1 MEDILSLKS
10 CDRFM
15 AEIGRASP
23 EYDELAIELNPDKL
37 KRMMSIAAKIMDLS
51 NSGFFGMSL
60 IPDGMDLIMRVRV
73 DNLFIEGEN
82 VMSVT
87 PYLKMFQDV
96 SEISLELVD
105 GHILLEIRISD
116 VYEKVDLDGIVD
128 EIIDLL
134 YPL

>member
-15 AEIGRASP
+15 AEIGRDSP
-23 EYDELAIELNPDKL
+23 EYDELALELNPDKL
-37 KRMMSIAAKIMDLS
+37 KRMMLIATKIMDLS
-51 NSGFFGMSL
+51 SGGFFGMSL

-87 PYLKMFQDV
+87 PYLKMLQDV
-96 SEISLELVD
+96 SEISLELAD

-116 VYEKVDLDGIVD
+116 VYENVDLDGMVN

-134 YPL
+134 Y